1 MHKIDEVIF
10 VSKKLK
16 KSVHSGVMDLFF
28 KLFRSEKPT
37 SIELPH
43 RFVHCDD
50 KKTRWSI
57 DYR

>member
-28 KLFRSEKPT
+28 KLFRSEKNKSRCAFYYSLVP
-37 SIELPH
+37 
-43 RFVHCDD
+43 
-50 KKTRWSI
+50 KTFEKGIPNTKR
-57 DYR
+57 